1 MGIPS
6 YFRTILERYPKAHFW
21 KPNVKTDYLFIDF
34 NSIIYIQ
41 LAKLNVATNSN
52 KTSAQIDNLVIKYT
66 VDFLQHLI
74 CDVTKPEKMVY
85 IAFDGTVPMAKM
97 LQSRARRFKGI
108 KEKNYKNIVNKKY
121 NLEKQVEFDKI
132 KLSPGTA
139 FMDKMSSQIKKA
151 IKSKKFKTHTKNQVE
166 FILSDTHVPGEGE
179 HKYMPLIR
187 EIAKKEKNPSITA
200 YSPDADVIVLLVSTN
215 LNNIRVIRP
224 PNSEQEREYYPTEE
238 FIYVDINETRKA
250 FLGSA
255 LINTNNEINKQ
266 FDIRKVHDYVFL
278 TAMAGNDFVVPVQY
292 LSMRKDQMKQIMRSY
307 KRVLTTKKD
316 FLIEIKDNKITI
328 NRAFFISFLEDLVK
342 YESGSLKQMQKK
354 IHRTKKNRPSRR
366 FEAEAQKE
374 PHQIAVSR
382 FEHEEYYSEYNPYH
396 QKYKREFNKINYFK
410 EDDEWKGQ
418 YYNHFLQINC
428 DDNDEYDSYLKKIC
442 KKFIESLMFTMEY
455 YLTSEPAWNFGYD
468 FRCAPLISDLLS
480 YVKSVPTALNTN
492 LEKGTPYK
500 PLEQLYMV
508 IPPQASKLLP
518 KSYKDIMTNIDSP
531 LIQYSPC
538 DFELDVVMG
547 EKFIYSEPI
556 LPPLN
561 DKKIIETLFEL
572 KLTKTEMKRNVLYTE
587 PDSVVM

>member
-21 KPNVKTDYLFIDF
+21 KLNVKTDYLFIDF
-34 NSIIYIQ
+34 NSIIYVQ
-41 LAKLNVATNSN
+41 LAKLNATNNSN
-52 KTSAQIDNLVIKYT
+52 KTSVQIDNLIIKYT

-74 CDVTKPEKMVY
+74 CDVVKPAKMVY

-97 LQSRARRFKGI
+97 LQSRARRFKSI
-108 KEKNYKNIVNKKY
+108 KYNQYKNIVNKKY
-121 NLEKQVEFDKI
+121 NLDKQVEFDKI
-132 KLSPGTA
+132 KLSPGTI
-139 FMDKMSSQIKKA
+139 FMNKMSAQIKKA
-151 IKSKKFKTHTKNQVE
+151 IKSKKFKTHTKNKIE
-166 FILSDTHVPGEGE
+166 FILSDTHIPGEGE

-215 LNNIRVIRP
+215 LNNLRVIRP

-292 LSMRKDQMKQIMRSY
+292 LSMRKDQMKQLMRSY
-307 KRVLTTKKD
+307 KRVLTAKKD
-316 FLIEIKDNKITI
+316 FLIEIKDKRTTI
-328 NRAFFISFLEDLVK
+328 NRTFFISLLEDLAK
-342 YESGSLKQMQKK
+342 YESNSLKQMQKK
-354 IHRTKKNRPSRR
+354 IHRTKKNRPLRR
-366 FEAEAQKE
+366 FEAEKHKE
-374 PHQIAVSR
+374 PYQIAFAR
-382 FEHEEYYSEYNPYH
+382 FEHEEYYSKFNPYY
-396 QKYKREFNKINYFK
+396 QQYKRKFNKINYFK
-410 EDDEWKGQ
+410 EEDKWKCQ

-428 DDNDEYDSYLKKIC
+428 DDNVEYDSYLKKIC
-442 KKFIESLMFTMEY
+442 KKFIESLLFTMDY

-480 YVKSVPTALNTN
+480 YVKNVQDTLDTK

-508 IPPQASKLLP
+508 IPPQASRLLP
-518 KSYKDIMTNIDSP
+518 KSYKQLMTSIDSP

-556 LPPLN
+556 LPALN
-561 DKKIIETLFEL
+561 DKKIIATLNEL
-572 KLTKTEMKRNVLYTE
+572 KLTKTELKRNVLKTK